1 VAYRYLDFGG
11 GVCGASG
18 VKIRVAAARSPASA
32 HLQRRI
38 VCVKLRRMKLTPE
51 QESTVRSWVA
61 DKATLND
68 LQNRLRDEMNIRMTF
83 MDVRFLVLDL
93 GVELYTA
100 PPEPEEEPE
109 EEPLLE
115 AGFPNDAVQVMADE
129 ITLPGTMA
137 SGKVNFS
144 DGVQASWYVDQSG
157 RLGVQ
162 APEVGYKPP
171 TEDVASFQAQLQAIL
186 KRLGMY

>member
-1 VAYRYLDFGG
+1 
-11 GVCGASG
+11 
-18 VKIRVAAARSPASA
+18 
-32 HLQRRI
+32 
-38 VCVKLRRMKLTPE
+38 MKLTPE
-51 QESTVRSWVA
+51 QEATVRGWVA

-68 LQNRLRDEMNIRMTF
+68 LQNRLRDEMNIRLTF

-93 GVELYTA
+93 GLELYTP

-109 EEPLLE
+109 EEPLLD
-115 AGFPNDAVQVMADE
+115 AGFPEDPVHVMTDE

-144 DGVQASWYVDQSG
+144 DGVLASWYVDQSG

-162 APEVGYKPP
+162 APEVGYTPP
-171 TEDVASFQAQLQAIL
+171 KEDVASFQAQLQAIL
-186 KRLGMY
+186 RRLGMY